1 MVKKTKRKFVVFC
14 KVGDIELRVP
24 VTNLDRDRETILRAA
39 RIRIGFLL
47 GQAFIKASVDW
58 KLLLTESIG
67 DEETESIGDD
77 VSEEEE

>member
-14 KVGDIELRVP
+14 RVGDIELRVP

-47 GQAFIKASVDW
+47 GRALVNASADW
-58 KLLLTESIG
+58 KLLL
-67 DEETESIGDD
+67 TESIGDD